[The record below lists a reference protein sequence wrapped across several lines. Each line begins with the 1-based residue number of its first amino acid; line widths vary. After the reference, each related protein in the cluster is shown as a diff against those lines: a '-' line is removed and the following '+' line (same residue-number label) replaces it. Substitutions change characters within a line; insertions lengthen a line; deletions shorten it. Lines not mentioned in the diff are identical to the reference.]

1 MGQNYTGLNANTV
14 KNLLLDTG
22 AFFVNFDVTTDTV
35 ETATAKCLGAT
46 SGGGEFSA
54 KPNIRSVDVDG
65 AKGKVKGLDFLES
78 WEVTM
83 KANLLELR
91 KDILQNALLAS
102 KTSSTTINTKSYTKI
117 EGKNV
122 IEETD
127 YIDNITYIG
136 NLVGSTDP
144 VIIQVFNALS
154 TDGLNIKPKDND
166 DNIVELS
173 VEGRY
178 DVTTLDTPPFAIYYP
193 TIA

>member
-1 MGQNYTGLNANTV
+1 MGKNITGLNANTA

-22 AFFVNFDVTTDTV
+22 AFYINFDVATDTV
-35 ETATAKCLGAT
+35 ETASAKCLGAT
-46 SGGGEFSA
+46 SGGGEFAAVPS
-54 KPNIRSVDVDG
+54 IRSIEVDG
-65 AKGKVKGLDFLES
+65 VKGKVKGLDILES

-91 KDILQNALLAS
+91 KDVLKNALLATKS
-102 KTSSTTINTKSYTKI
+102 TATTINTKNYTKI
-117 EGKNV
+117 EGKNT

-136 NLVGSTDP
+136 NLVGSTEP
-144 VIIQVFNALS
+144 IMIQVFNALS
-154 TDGLNIKPKDND
+154 NEGFTVTPSDD

-178 DVTTLDTPPFAIYYP
+178 DVATLDTPPFAIYYP
-193 TIA
+193 EPIV